1 MVARQ
6 GAAVDYL
13 AGNGN
18 EARGWYGF
26 PTMMQTARPV
36 GTLLREWRQRRR
48 LTQLDLALDA
58 DISPRHLS
66 FVETGRAQPSREML
80 LHLVEE
86 LEIPLRERN
95 TLLVAAGY
103 APMFGERRLDDVAL
117 AKAREAIDLV
127 LEAQKPF
134 PAFALD
140 RHWNIAASNGALPEL
155 YEGVA
160 EELLQPPVNAMRLSL
175 HPRGTAPKIENL
187 GEWRAHLI
195 ARLRKQVDMTAD
207 LVLKDLLEEVSAYPA
222 PEVSHADLEHAV
234 LVPLKVRT
242 SLGLLSFMSTT
253 TVFGT
258 PVDVT
263 LSELAIEMFF
273 PTDQATAE
281 AVRRI
286 ALTPGRSDP

>member
-1 MVARQ
+1 
-6 GAAVDYL
+6 
-13 AGNGN
+13 
-18 EARGWYGF
+18 
-26 PTMMQTARPV
+26 MQTTTQPV

-66 FVETGRAQPSREML
+66 FVETGRSQPSREML
-80 LHLVEE
+80 LHLSDE

-95 TLLVAAGY
+95 ALLVSAGF
-103 APMFGERRLDDVAL
+103 APMFKERALDDAAL
-117 AKAREAIDLV
+117 AAARKAIDVV

-140 RHWNIAASNGALPEL
+140 RHWNIAASNSALQEL

-160 EELLQPPVNAMRLSL
+160 PELMQRPVNGLRLTL
-175 HPRGTAPKIENL
+175 HPRGMAPRIANL
-187 GEWRAHLI
+187 AEWRAHLLS
-195 ARLRKQVDMTAD
+195 RLRRQVAITGDKI
-207 LVLKDLLEEVSAYPA
+207 LEGLLEEVSSYKNDESDFNHPGN
-222 PEVSHADLEHAV
+222 LEQSV
-234 LVPLKVRT
+234 LVPLKIHT
-242 SLGLLSFMSTT
+242 SLGLLSFLSTT

-273 PTDQATAE
+273 PADAATAQ
-281 AVRRI
+281 AVRK
-286 ALTPGRSDP
+286 AAS

>member
-1 MVARQ
+1 
-6 GAAVDYL
+6 
-13 AGNGN
+13 
-18 EARGWYGF
+18 
-26 PTMMQTARPV
+26 MQTAQQPV

-80 LHLVEE
+80 LHLSEE

-95 TLLVAAGY
+95 TLLVAGGY
-103 APMFGERRLDDVAL
+103 APMFKARRLDDAAL
-117 AKAREAIDLV
+117 AAARRAIDVV

-140 RHWNIAASNGALPEL
+140 RHWNIVASNGALQEL

-160 EELLQPPVNAMRLSL
+160 PELMAPPVNAMRLSL
-175 HPRGTAPKIENL
+175 HPKGVAPRIENL
-187 GEWRAHLI
+187 AEWRAHLL
-195 ARLRKQVDMTAD
+195 ARLRQQVELTGDK
-207 LVLKDLLEEVSAYPA
+207 VLAELLEEVSSYSGEKAHRS
-222 PEVSHADLEHAV
+222 ESLEQAV
-234 LVPLKVRT
+234 LVPLKIRC
-242 SLGLLSFMSTT
+242 SLGLLSFLSTT

-273 PTDQATAE
+273 PADAATAE
-281 AVRRI
+281 AVRGDDIKQLEEVR
-286 ALTPGRSDP
+286 L

>member
-1 MVARQ
+1 
-6 GAAVDYL
+6 
-13 AGNGN
+13 
-18 EARGWYGF
+18 
-26 PTMMQTARPV
+26 MMQTQQPV
-36 GTLLREWRQRRR
+36 GALLREWRQRRR

-80 LHLVEE
+80 LHLLEE

-95 TLLVAAGY
+95 TLLVAAGF
-103 APMFGERRLDDVAL
+103 APMFRERKLDDAAL
-117 AKAREAIDLV
+117 ARAREAIELV

-160 EELLQPPVNAMRLSL
+160 EELLKPPVNAMRLSL
-175 HPRGTAPKIENL
+175 HPKGVAPRIENYA
-187 GEWRAHLI
+187 EWRAHLL
-195 ARLRKQVDMTAD
+195 ARLRKQVQLTAD
-207 LVLKDLLEEVSAYPA
+207 PVLKDLLEEVSAYPQPEGRA
-222 PEVSHADLEHAV
+222 PEAGLEQAV
-234 LVPLKVRT
+234 LVPLRIRT
-242 SLGLLSFMSTT
+242 SLGVLSFMSTT

-263 LSELAIEMFF
+263 LAELAIEMFF
-273 PTDQATAE
+273 PADQATAE
-281 AVRRI
+281 AVRKAAR
-286 ALTPGRSDP
+286 A

>member
-1 MVARQ
+1 
-6 GAAVDYL
+6 
-13 AGNGN
+13 
-18 EARGWYGF
+18 
-26 PTMMQTARPV
+26 MMQISQPV

-58 DISPRHLS
+58 DVSPRHLS

-80 LHLVEE
+80 LHLSEE

-95 TLLVAAGY
+95 TLLVAAGF
-103 APMFGERRLDDVAL
+103 APMFKERKLDDAAL
-117 AKAREAIDLV
+117 ARAREAIGLV

-140 RHWNIAASNGALPEL
+140 RHWNVAASNSALQEL

-160 EELLQPPVNAMRLSL
+160 EELMRPPVNALRLSL
-175 HPRGTAPKIENL
+175 HPRGVAPRIENL
-187 GEWRAHLI
+187 AEWRAHLL
-195 ARLRKQVDMTAD
+195 ARLRKQIELTAD
-207 LVLKDLLEEVSAYPA
+207 PVLKDLMREASGYPQPENRA
-222 PEVSHADLEHAV
+222 PEAGLEHAV
-234 LVPLKVRT
+234 LVPLKIRT

-273 PTDQATAE
+273 PADQATAE
-281 AVRRI
+281 AVRR
-286 ALTPGRSDP
+286 AAR

>member
-1 MVARQ
+1 
-6 GAAVDYL
+6 
-13 AGNGN
+13 
-18 EARGWYGF
+18 
-26 PTMMQTARPV
+26 MQTTAPPV

-66 FVETGRAQPSREML
+66 FVETGRSQPSREML
-80 LHLVEE
+80 LHLSEE

-95 TLLVAAGY
+95 TLLTSAGF
-103 APMFGERRLDDVAL
+103 APMFKERALDDAAL
-117 AKAREAIDLV
+117 AAARKAIDVV

-140 RHWNIAASNGALPEL
+140 RHWNVAASNSALQEL

-160 EELLQPPVNAMRLSL
+160 PELMQRPVNGLRLTL
-175 HPRGTAPKIENL
+175 HPRGMAPRIANL
-187 GEWRAHLI
+187 AEWRAHLLF
-195 ARLRKQVDMTAD
+195 RLRRQVAITGDKI
-207 LVLKDLLEEVSAYPA
+207 LEGLLEEVSSYKNSTESNFNPQGN
-222 PEVSHADLEHAV
+222 LEQSV
-234 LVPLKVRT
+234 LVPLKIHT
-242 SLGLLSFMSTT
+242 SLGLLSFLSTT

-273 PTDQATAE
+273 PADAATAE
-281 AVRRI
+281 AVRH
-286 ALTPGRSDP
+286 AGA